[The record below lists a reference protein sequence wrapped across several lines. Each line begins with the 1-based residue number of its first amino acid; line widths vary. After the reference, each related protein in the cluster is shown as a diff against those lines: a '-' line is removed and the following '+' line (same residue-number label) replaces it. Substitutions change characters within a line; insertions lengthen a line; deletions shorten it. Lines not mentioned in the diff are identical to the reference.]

1 MKQDNILPINAFYI
15 TALRDKRS
23 NSRPPARWVNKK
35 TGAIYQRTG
44 MDSIDLLIYIMLLSR
59 ADKDKLTCY
68 PSLETICADCGG
80 LDRRVV
86 WQHIHILEQ
95 MQYIDVIRAR
105 GRPNKYYMR
114 DFAEWAKDPHY

>member
-1 MKQDNILPINAFYI
+1 MKQDNMLPINAFYL

-23 NSRPPARWVNKK
+23 SGRPPAKWVNKK
-35 TGAIYQRTG
+35 TGTMHQRTG
-44 MDSIDLLIYIMLLSR
+44 PDNIDLIIYIMLLSR

-68 PSLETICADCGG
+68 PSIETICTDCGG

-86 WQHIHILEQ
+86 WQHIQILEQ

-114 DFAEWAKDPHY
+114 DFAEWSKDPHY